1 MPEHRTPPSSVG
13 RRPFIHAAR
22 AGLIGVLAGV
32 LAGCANLQAVAD
44 APRPDIATIDPAADD
59 DARSSLHAA
68 VQASQ
73 PGGARLADARRVLER
88 LLADESTAARA
99 WHPYARA
106 LLEQIRERQRLGALN
121 ARLEHEREAIELSA
135 AAHARAL
142 AELRRQHDALQHKLD
157 ALADIERRLEP
168 PALPATAD
176 DADRR

>member
-1 MPEHRTPPSSVG
+1 M
-13 RRPFIHAAR
+13 
-22 AGLIGVLAGV
+22 LAGV

-44 APRPDIATIDPAADD
+44 APRPDIATIDPTADD
-59 DARSSLHAA
+59 DARARLHAA

-73 PGGARLADARRVLER
+73 PGSPRLADARRALER
-88 LLADESTAARA
+88 LLADDGTEARA

-121 ARLEHEREAIELSA
+121 AHLEREREATDRSA
-135 AAHARAL
+135 AARARAL